1 MLKYKNIA
9 TVGVSVDL
17 HNNYS
22 IIAFANWNKE
32 LNLYE
37 SSLYIK
43 RDDIDILELIES
55 CERIQLENSD
65 SKSIR
70 TDIATWI
77 TDLNNKKFFDYYINR
92 FEYEQ
97 VCSYKGFEFVEKERL
112 CRDV

>member
-9 TVGVSVDL
+9 TVVISVDL
-17 HNNYS
+17 HNDYS
-22 IIAFANWNKE
+22 IVAFANWNKE

-77 TDLNNKKFFDYYINR
+77 TDLNNRKFFDYYINR

-112 CRDV
+112 CEDV

>member
-9 TVGVSVDL
+9 TVVISVDL
-17 HNNYS
+17 HNDYS

-43 RDDIDILELIES
+43 RNDIDILELIES

-70 TDIATWI
+70 MDTATWI
-77 TDLNNKKFFDYYINR
+77 TDLNNRKFFDYYINR

-112 CRDV
+112 YSDV

>member
-9 TVGVSVDL
+9 TVVISVDL
-17 HNNYS
+17 HNDYS
-22 IIAFANWNKE
+22 IVAFANWNKE
-32 LNLYE
+32 FNIYE

-77 TDLNNKKFFDYYINR
+77 TDLNNNQFFDYYINR

-97 VCSYKGFEFVEKERL
+97 ECSYKGFELVEKERL
-112 CRDV
+112 CSDV